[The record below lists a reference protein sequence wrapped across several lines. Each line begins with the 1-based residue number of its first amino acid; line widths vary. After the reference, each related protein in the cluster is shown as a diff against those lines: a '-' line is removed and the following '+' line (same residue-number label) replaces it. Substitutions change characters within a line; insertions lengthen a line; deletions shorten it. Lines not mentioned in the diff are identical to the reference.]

1 MKALYVSRLRFI
13 SWFIVWTLGWSLYL
27 IPGPTVHGSVFFAMS
42 GAILGSSGLVLKT
55 RGEWSQRLAAKDLVG
70 IIIALLI
77 FVALIA
83 ALNHWATGGWFERFM
98 RHPLT
103 VIAMWATGVCVIYR
117 CWLLPKTQGIGPN
130 LAQAS

>member
-1 MKALYVSRLRFI
+1 MKALYVSRLQLI

-55 RGEWSQRLAAKDLVG
+55 RGEWSRRLTAKDLIG

-83 ALNHWATGGWFERFM
+83 ALNHWATGSWLERFM

-103 VIAMWATGVCVIYR
+103 VASMWAAGVYVVYR
-117 CWLLPKTQGIGPN
+117 WWLLPKTQGTGPN
-130 LAQAS
+130 LVKVS